1 MSANH
6 GEAELLKR
14 VEVLLEQGPESQD
27 AALRELQKELIT
39 KRKEPATD
47 VLENIFQLFGT
58 TVGKQS
64 KI

>member
-1 MSANH
+1 MSANN

-14 VEVLLEQGPESQD
+14 VEVLLERDPEGQD
-27 AALRELQKELIT
+27 AALCELQKELIT